1 MALQIVAKIFHDK
14 CFWYTLS
21 VSLSAASP
29 QWHVHSAPG
38 ASILLN
44 LLLQTVRFFCSEGEK
59 IETRLRG
66 RIVRDLI
73 ILFWSHLRRCKS
85 IQGRVEWKWWESESY
100 TYGTAV
106 FILSCFLYDGKII
119 ASHHIVWHC
128 IPHSGSIPQQEHPL
142 NYLISPTFLSF
153 CITLSIPEALPTLR
167 LSTAL
172 FTTHNTTRKKR
183 KQ

>member
-14 CFWYTLS
+14 CFDI
-21 VSLSAASP
+21 P
-29 QWHVHSAPG
+29 CQWACQQPAHSG
-38 ASILLN
+38 MFTVLLGHQSCWTY
-44 LLLQTVRFFCSEGEK
+44 LHQTVRFFCSEGEK

-106 FILSCFLYDGKII
+106 FILSCSLYDGKIM